1 MQLDKDIIVQLNKFL
16 KEQHTSPTGKGLNE
30 ALNWLSKFLNYFEK
44 DYKLWLELNS
54 FLIEAKYE
62 DLSEEEKAVL
72 DEQKKFMQI
81 IYQQDFPDIIEI
93 ILIYSQ
99 RKQFQDQVY
108 ELNKQVQQIVL
119 DIMKDKNDFE
129 NIFKKLKNEFRVDK
143 NKNVSQTFPMTDHC
157 LDHVQRAGRHPRNR
171 SQLVHRAVQEL

>member
-81 IYQQDFPDIIEI
+81 IYQ
-93 ILIYSQ
+93 
-99 RKQFQDQVY
+99 
-108 ELNKQVQQIVL
+108 
-119 DIMKDKNDFE
+119 
-129 NIFKKLKNEFRVDK
+129 
-143 NKNVSQTFPMTDHC
+143 
-157 LDHVQRAGRHPRNR
+157 
-171 SQLVHRAVQEL
+171 